1 MAPIAVFIIGETLGD
16 LRIKNIIIG
25 LISIYLISNVTYMY
39 KIFITCEDNWPNDM
53 TYEEI
58 RDKGLSILDDTHG
71 FNLVELGQGEYLPLT
86 NSYNYYKANTNIEF
100 ANEESA
106 VWDFDRIGTT
116 ITFTTNYSWSDYI
129 YMPLSY
135 YKGYYYQELDDNGN
149 VLYEKECISN
159 IYSKRVGMFMDEG
172 IHNYSVYYKGTVVQH
187 VTFFVSLLSFIAFI
201 FYKSKLLFRRQIKGD

>member
-1 MAPIAVFIIGETLGD
+1 MAPIAVFVIGKAVNELKM
-16 LRIKNIIIG
+16 KNIIVS
-25 LISIYLISNVTYMY
+25 LMSIYLIINVAYMY
-39 KIFITCEDNWPNDM
+39 KAFITCEDNWPNEI

-58 RDKGLSILDDTHG
+58 KNKGISILDDTHG

-86 NSYNYYKANTNIEF
+86 NSYDYYKANTNIEF

-106 VWDFDRIGTT
+106 VWDFNRTGTT
-116 ITFTTNYSWSDYI
+116 ITFTTNYDWSDYI

-135 YKGYYYQELDDNGN
+135 YKGYYYQELDDNGD

-159 IYSKRVGMFMDEG
+159 IYSKRVGMYMEDG
-172 IHNYSVYYKGTVVQH
+172 VHNYRVYYKGTVVQH

-201 FYKSKLLFRRQIKGD
+201 SYKSKLLFRRQIKGG